1 MKEKVIL
8 KSEYKDLVRAGDL
21 EKAQVVIE
29 KIWSLCGIVK
39 TEKASEP
46 VSSGYSKEYLESL
59 SFKKLKKIGLEFG
72 TTDRSKT
79 NLIKEIL
86 NLQ

>member
-8 KSEYKDLVRAGDL
+8 KSEYKDLIRSGEL
-21 EKAQVVIE
+21 QSAQAVLE
-29 KIWSLCGIVK
+29 KIWALSGIVK
-39 TEKASEP
+39 DEKVVTSFK
-46 VSSGYSKEYLESL
+46 YSKKYLKSL
-59 SFKKLKKIGLEFG
+59 SFKKLKEIGLEFG

-86 NLQ
+86 DLQ